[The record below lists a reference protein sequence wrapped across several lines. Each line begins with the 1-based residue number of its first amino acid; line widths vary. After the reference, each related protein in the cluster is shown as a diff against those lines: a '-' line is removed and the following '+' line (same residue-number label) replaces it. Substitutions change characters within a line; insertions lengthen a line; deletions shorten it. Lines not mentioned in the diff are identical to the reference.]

1 MSLKVHDDFGSGE
14 VEENST
20 DSEDEVADDDRAE
33 HSELSCDDGGQAE
46 SGMDSQQ
53 RTNTSGIVNFCR
65 TSQGI
70 TRSLSSFQDRV
81 PHTY

>member
-1 MSLKVHDDFGSGE
+1 MSLKVYDDFGSGE
-14 VEENST
+14 VEESST
-20 DSEDEVADDDRAE
+20 DSEDEVADDRAE

-53 RTNTSGIVNFCR
+53 RSNTSGIMNFCR
-65 TSQGI
+65 PSQGI